1 MSLKKHDHFFK
12 GDFLMSGI
20 SGKERAK
27 QAIAFHDRGF
37 NCAQSVAC
45 AFTEKTGLDEKT
57 LFRITEGLG
66 LGMGCMDGT
75 CGAISAAA
83 VLSGLKCS
91 TGHTQAPDSKKASY
105 EASASC
111 LQAFLKKNGSL
122 TCRELRGEDTGT
134 PLRPCPGCIED
145 AVQIIDRQ
153 LFPEE

>member
-111 LQAFLKKNGSL
+111 LQAFLS
-122 TCRELRGEDTGT
+122 RRH
-134 PLRPCPGCIED
+134 P
-145 AVQIIDRQ
+145 
-153 LFPEE
+153 

>member
-1 MSLKKHDHFFK
+1 
-12 GDFLMSGI
+12 MSGI

-91 TGHTQAPDSKKASY
+91 TGPVSY
-105 EASASC
+105 TH
-111 LQAFLKKNGSL
+111 L
-122 TCRELRGEDTGT
+122 TLPTT
-134 PLRPCPGCIED
+134 
-145 AVQIIDRQ
+145 
-153 LFPEE
+153 

>member
-1 MSLKKHDHFFK
+1 MSK
-12 GDFLMSGI
+12 I
-20 SGKERAK
+20 SGNERAK

-45 AFTEKTGLDEKT
+45 AFTDKTGMDEKT

-66 LGMGCMDGT
+66 LGMGCMDAT

-91 TGHTQAPDSKKASY
+91 TGHTLK
-105 EASASC
+105 
-111 LQAFLKKNGSL
+111 AFLEKNGSL

-134 PLRPCPGCIED
+134 PLRSCPGCIED
-145 AVQIIDRQ
+145 AVQIIDGY